1 MEQRSLYV
9 IFTLKITFKEGGV
22 DSRVIEEIR
31 KIVGKE
37 NVVDSLEE
45 RRCYSY
51 DARTDGIVP
60 ELIVFPSSAQEVSA
74 ILKLANQHMFPVIP
88 RGAGTGL
95 TGGSTP
101 VVEGVILVFTR
112 MNRILEIDQENLI
125 AVVEPG
131 VVTFALQ
138 QEAAKYGLFY
148 PPDPASYKY
157 SSIGGNVAECA
168 GGPNSLKYGVTRDY
182 VIGLEVVKPT
192 GEILNTGVRTMKGVV
207 GYDLTRLFVGSE
219 GTLGVITKI
228 IVKLLPMPEAKAT
241 ILALFSE
248 VEDAARAV
256 SAIIAAKVIPST
268 IEFMDRASVR
278 CSEKASPMGLPENVG
293 GLLLIEVDGHEESV
307 GPQVEK
313 IRAILAEQNVLQC
326 DVTRDPVEAD
336 KLWQARRVLSQ
347 ATYNLN
353 PVKIAEDVV
362 VPRSHIPSLI
372 RILEALEKKYEI
384 PILSFGHAGDGNFHV
399 SIMIKDTPEDRHKA
413 ELAVKDIFAETVR
426 LGGTLSGEHGIG
438 IAKSA
443 YLDMELSADVIAA
456 MKSIKALFDP
466 NNILN
471 PGKIF
476 NG

>member
-1 MEQRSLYV
+1 MS
-9 IFTLKITFKEGGV
+9 V
-22 DSRVIEEIR
+22 DSRVIDEIR
-31 KIVGKE
+31 KIVGKD
-37 NVVDSLEE
+37 NVKDSLEE
-45 RRCYSY
+45 RQCYSY

-60 ELIVFPSSAQEVSA
+60 DLIVFPSSAEEVSG
-74 ILKLANQHMFPVIP
+74 ILKLANQHLFPVIP
-88 RGAGTGL
+88 RGQGTGL

-101 VVEGVILVFTR
+101 VVEGVVLVFSR
-112 MNRILEIDQENLI
+112 MNRILEIDSENLI

-131 VVTFALQ
+131 VITFNLQ
-138 QEAAKYGLFY
+138 QEAAKQGLFY

-192 GEILNTGVRTMKGVV
+192 GEILSTGVRTMKGVV

-228 IVKLLPMPEAKAT
+228 IVKLIPLPEAKAT
-241 ILALFSE
+241 ILALFKE

-256 SAIIAAKVIPST
+256 SAIIAAKIIPST

-278 CSEKASPMGLPENVG
+278 CSEKASPMGLPDDIG
-293 GLLLIEVDGHEESV
+293 GLLLIEVDGNEESV
-307 GPQVEK
+307 APQVEK
-313 IRAILAEQNVLQC
+313 IRTILTEQKVVRC
-326 DVTRDPVEAD
+326 DVTRDPVESD

-362 VPRSHIPSLI
+362 VPRSEIPSLI
-372 RILEALEKKYEI
+372 RILEALEKKYGI

-413 ELAVKDIFAETVR
+413 EGAVKEIFAETVR

-438 IAKSA
+438 ISKSA

-456 MKSIKALFDP
+456 MKSIKTLFDP

-476 NG
+476 K

>member
-1 MEQRSLYV
+1 MS
-9 IFTLKITFKEGGV
+9 V
-22 DSRVIEEIR
+22 DSRVIDEIR
-31 KIVGKE
+31 KIVGKD
-37 NVVDSLEE
+37 NVIDSLEE
-45 RRCYSY
+45 RKCYSY
-51 DARTDGIVP
+51 DARTDGITP
-60 ELIVFPSSAQEVSA
+60 DLIVFPSSAQEVSG
-74 ILKLANQHMFPVIP
+74 ILKLANQHLFPVIP
-88 RGAGTGL
+88 RGQGTGL

-101 VVEGVILVFTR
+101 VVEGVVLVFTR
-112 MNRILEIDQENLI
+112 MNRILEIDSENLI

-131 VVTFALQ
+131 VITFNLQ
-138 QEAAKYGLFY
+138 QEAEKQGLFY

-228 IVKLLPMPEAKAT
+228 IVKLLPLPEAKAT
-241 ILALFSE
+241 ILALFKE

-256 SAIIAAKVIPST
+256 SAIIAAKIIPST
-268 IEFMDRASVR
+268 IEFMDRASVL
-278 CSEKASPMGLPENVG
+278 CSEKASPMGLPEDIG
-293 GLLLIEVDGHEESV
+293 GLLLIEVDGNEEAV
-307 GPQVEK
+307 APQVEK
-313 IRAILAEQNVLQC
+313 IRTILTEQKAVRC

-362 VPRSHIPSLI
+362 VPRSQIPSLI
-372 RILEALEKKYEI
+372 RILEGLEKKYGI

-413 ELAVKDIFAETVR
+413 EQAVKDIFTETVR

-438 IAKSA
+438 ISKSA
-443 YLDMELSADVIAA
+443 YLDIELSADVIAA
-456 MKSIKALFDP
+456 MRSIKTLFDP

-476 NG
+476 K

>member
-1 MEQRSLYV
+1 VENKV
-9 IFTLKITFKEGGV
+9 I
-22 DSRVIEEIR
+22 DEIR
-31 KIVGKE
+31 SIVGKE
-37 NVVDSLEE
+37 NVMDSMEQ
-45 RRCYSY
+45 RQVYSY

-60 ELIVFPSSAQEVSA
+60 ELIVFPSSAAEVSG
-74 ILKLANQHMFPVIP
+74 ILKLANRHGFPVIP
-88 RGAGTGL
+88 RGQGTGL
-95 TGGSTP
+95 TGGAIP
-101 VVEGVILVFTR
+101 VVEGVVLVFTR
-112 MNRILEIDQENLI
+112 MDRILELDTENLI

-131 VVTFALQ
+131 VITFNLQ

-182 VIGLEVVKPT
+182 VIGLEVVLPT

-219 GTLGVITKI
+219 GTLGVVTKI
-228 IVKLLPMPEAKAT
+228 TVKLVPLPEAKAT
-241 ILALFSE
+241 ILALFTE
-248 VEDAARAV
+248 VEEAARAV
-256 SAIIAAKVIPST
+256 SAIIAAKIIPST
-268 IEFMDRASVR
+268 IEFMDRASIR
-278 CSEKASPMGLPENVG
+278 CSEKASPMGIPEEIG
-293 GLLLIEVDGHEESV
+293 GLLLIEVDGNEEAV
-307 GPQVEK
+307 APQVEK
-313 IRAILAEQNVLQC
+313 VKKILAGQKAARC
-326 DVTRDPVEAD
+326 DVTRDPAEAD

-362 VPRSHIPSLI
+362 VPRSHIPTLI
-372 RILEALEKKYEI
+372 RTLEALEKKYGI

-399 SIMIKDTPEDRHKA
+399 SIMIKDTAEDRHKA
-413 ELAVKDIFAETVR
+413 EEAVKDIFAETVR

-438 IAKSA
+438 TSKAP
-443 YLDMELSADVIAA
+443 YLDMELSPEVIAT
-456 MKSIKALFDP
+456 MKSIKTLFDP

-476 NG
+476 VS

>member
-1 MEQRSLYV
+1 
-9 IFTLKITFKEGGV
+9 V

-37 NVVDSLEE
+37 NAIDSPEE
-45 RRCYSY
+45 RNCYSY
-51 DARTDGIVP
+51 DARTDGVVP
-60 ELIVFPSSAQEVSA
+60 DLIVFPSSAEEVSG
-74 ILKLANQHMFPVIP
+74 ILKLANKHMFSVIP

-101 VVEGVILVFTR
+101 VVASVILVFTR

-131 VVTFALQ
+131 VVTFTLQ

-241 ILALFSE
+241 ILALFNE

-256 SAIIAAKVIPST
+256 SAIIAAKIVPST
-268 IEFMDRASVR
+268 IEFMDKASIR
-278 CSEKASPMGLPENVG
+278 CSEKASPMGIPEEIG
-293 GLLLIEVDGHEESV
+293 GLLLIEVDGNEEAV
-307 GPQVEK
+307 APQVEK
-313 IRAILAEQNVLQC
+313 VRTILTEQKAVRC
-326 DVTRDPVEAD
+326 EVTRDPVEAD

-362 VPRSHIPSLI
+362 VPRSQIPALI
-372 RILEALEKKYEI
+372 RTLEGLEKKYEI

-438 IAKSA
+438 ISKSA
-443 YLDMELSADVIAA
+443 YLDMELSPDVIAA
-456 MKSIKALFDP
+456 MKSIKTLFDP

-476 NG
+476 GAG

>member
-1 MEQRSLYV
+1 M
-9 IFTLKITFKEGGV
+9 
-22 DSRVIEEIR
+22 DSRIIDEIR

-37 NVVDSLEE
+37 NVIDSLEE
-45 RRCYSY
+45 RKCYSY

-60 ELIVFPSSAQEVSA
+60 ELIVFPSSAQEVSG
-74 ILKLANQHMFPVIP
+74 ILKLANRYLFPVIP

-112 MNRILEIDQENLI
+112 MNRILEIDAENLI

-131 VVTFALQ
+131 VITFNLQ
-138 QEAAKYGLFY
+138 QEAASQGLFY

-207 GYDLTRLFVGSE
+207 GYDLTRLIVGSE

-228 IVKLLPMPEAKAT
+228 IVKLLPLPEAKAT
-241 ILALFSE
+241 ILALFNE

-256 SAIIAAKVIPST
+256 SAVIAAKIIPST

-278 CSEKASPMGLPENVG
+278 CSEQASPMGLPDNVG
-293 GLLLIEVDGHEESV
+293 GLLLIEVDGNEESV
-307 GPQVEK
+307 GPQVE
-313 IRAILAEQNVLQC
+313 RVRNILNEQKVVRC

-353 PVKIAEDVV
+353 PIKIAEDVV

-372 RILEALEKKYEI
+372 RILEGLEKKYGI

-399 SIMIKDTPEDRHKA
+399 SIMIKDTPDDRHKA
-413 ELAVKDIFAETVR
+413 EEAVKEIFAETVR

-443 YLDMELSADVIAA
+443 YLDMELSPDVMAT
-456 MKSIKALFDP
+456 MRSIKTLFDP

-476 NG
+476 RDG